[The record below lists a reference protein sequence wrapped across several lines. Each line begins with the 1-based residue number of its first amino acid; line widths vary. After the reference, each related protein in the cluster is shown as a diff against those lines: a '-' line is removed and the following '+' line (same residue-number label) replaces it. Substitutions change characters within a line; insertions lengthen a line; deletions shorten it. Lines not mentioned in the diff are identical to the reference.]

1 MLNTNIIS
9 KIDHLPIIALNEI
22 AQAVN
27 KARSEGRDIIDF
39 SQLNPN
45 IPPPSQAV
53 EKLVQSSLQPTNHR
67 YSSSQGI
74 SKLRETFCNWY
85 ANRFEVE
92 LNFDTEV
99 VVTLGTKQG
108 ISHLLFGAL
117 STGDTVLLPTPAYP
131 IHQASVILAGAKLVD
146 VPLASTEEEDSVWKN
161 ATALTEKSE
170 SFFKRL
176 ERAYQQSSPKPKL
189 MIISFPHN
197 PTTTVVT
204 LGFLERLVAFAK
216 DYRIY
221 LIHDFAYADLAFDG
235 FKTPSLL
242 QVAGAKEISVEFYSL
257 SKGLCLAGWRIG
269 VCAGNPEL
277 VAVLKKVK
285 SFLDYGPFQP
295 LQIGAI
301 KALESYQSII
311 SETVE
316 IYKSRRDV
324 LVSGLKNLSWQI
336 EPPKGSLFVWAKI
349 PQTFPLQNAKEF
361 AAFLLQ
367 HNVAVCPG
375 DGFGAEYS
383 KYIRFSLVVPE
394 NRIRQA
400 IANIEQGLRNL

>member
-1 MLNTNIIS
+1 MLKTNILS
-9 KIDHLPIIALNEI
+9 KIEHLPLIALNEI

-27 KARSEGRDIIDF
+27 KARGEGRDIIDF

-45 IPPPSQAV
+45 IPPPGQAV

-74 SKLRETFCNWY
+74 SKLREAFCNWY
-85 ANRFEVE
+85 ANRFDVE
-92 LNFDTEV
+92 LNLDTEV

-108 ISHLLFGAL
+108 LSHLLLGVL

-131 IHQASVILAGAKLVD
+131 IHQASVILAGAKLID
-146 VPLASTEEEDSVWKN
+146 VALVSSDEEDRVWKN
-161 ATALTEKSE
+161 AEALTENSE

-176 ERAYQQSSPKPKL
+176 EQAYQQSSPKPKI
-189 MIISFPHN
+189 MILSFPHN

-204 LGFLERLVAFAK
+204 LGFMERLVAFAK
-216 DYRIY
+216 NLGIF
-221 LIHDFAYADLAFDG
+221 LIHDFAYADLSFDG
-235 FKTPSLL
+235 FKTPSIL
-242 QVAGAKEISVEFYSL
+242 QVPGAKEIAVEFYSL

-269 VCAGNPEL
+269 VCAGNPESIAL
-277 VAVLKKVK
+277 LKKIK

-301 KALESYQSII
+301 KALESYKSII

-324 LVSGLKNLSWQI
+324 LVAGLKSLSWEI
-336 EPPKGSLFVWAKI
+336 ASPKGSLFVWAKI
-349 PQTFPLQNAKEF
+349 PSTFPLQNAKEF
-361 AAFLLQ
+361 SSYLLE

-375 DGFGAEYS
+375 DGFGEEYS
-383 KYIRFSLVVPE
+383 KYLRFSLVVPE
-394 NRIRQA
+394 HRIRQA
-400 IANIEQGLRNL
+400 IINIEQGLRNL